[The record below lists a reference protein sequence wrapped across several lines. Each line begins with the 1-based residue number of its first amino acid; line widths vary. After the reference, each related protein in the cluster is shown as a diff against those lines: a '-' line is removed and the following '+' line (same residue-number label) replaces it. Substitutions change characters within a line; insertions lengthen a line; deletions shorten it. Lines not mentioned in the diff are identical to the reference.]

1 MSKTDWEFGGLVD
14 DNGNLGGPLPSG
26 HILVPGRIELE
37 GDSIQWEI
45 AGPARAQEISPST
58 LNEFVKLWSGTSTEI
73 LRFARRWGVLAM
85 QGEGGN
91 SIHSR
96 PCGESMP
103 QGSDPVGAWRFYSR
117 RAFAVLNIAAG
128 LRQGKLGDL
137 ADWGVIAASDEKGE
151 FAAAALEQDIYG
163 MGSCLFPE
171 RRGSQS
177 AVEDGRRIIGSEAT
191 KWLSFWR
198 SQRRHGVSDFSVR
211 WHPDTGQWQLEVD
224 YHGFL
229 FAAIALQLA
238 LCIAGATSL
247 YTCSGC
253 GCPYVREFKRPKPG
267 TANYCQKCSRK
278 GIAQLNAVNTYRA
291 KKAEAI
297 RLQSVGIAPDEIAR
311 RLNAPIPRI
320 KKWLLKKQPKA
331 QSRRKGDR

>member
-1 MSKTDWEFGGLVD
+1 MSKQGLELGGMID
-14 DNGNLGGPLPSG
+14 ANGNLGKPVPSG
-26 HILVPGRIELE
+26 HVLVPGRIELK

-45 AGPARAQEISPST
+45 AGPARPQEISPST

-73 LRFARRWGVLAM
+73 LRFARRWGVLAI
-85 QGEGGN
+85 QGEGAK

-103 QGSDPVGAWRFYSR
+103 QGSDPIAAWKYYSR
-117 RAFAVLNIAAG
+117 RAFAALNIAAG

-151 FAAAALEQDIYG
+151 FAANALEQDIYG
-163 MGSCLFPE
+163 MGYCLFPE
-171 RRGSQS
+171 RRGGQS
-177 AVEDGRRIIGSEAT
+177 AVEDGRRIIGIEAT

-211 WHPDTGQWQLEVD
+211 WRPDTGQWLLEVD
-224 YHGFL
+224 YHGYL

-238 LCIAGATSL
+238 LCIAGADAL

-253 GCPYVREFKRPKPG
+253 GSPYVREAKRPKPG
-267 TANYCQKCSRK
+267 TANYCGKCSGK
-278 GIAQLNAVNTYRA
+278 GVAQRRAVDAYRE
-291 KKAEAI
+291 KKVEAI
-297 RLQSVGIAPDEIAR
+297 RLESMGVSPSEIALQLNTPLP
-311 RLNAPIPRI
+311 RLT
-320 KKWLLKKQPKA
+320 KWLVKKKRVTVV
-331 QSRRKGDR
+331 RRKRTE